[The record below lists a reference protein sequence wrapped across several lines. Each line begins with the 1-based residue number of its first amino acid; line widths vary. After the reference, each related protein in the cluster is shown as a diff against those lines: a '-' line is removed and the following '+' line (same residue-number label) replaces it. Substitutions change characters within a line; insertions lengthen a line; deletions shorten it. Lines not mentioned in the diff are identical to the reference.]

1 MSEKTIELPKTKQ
14 SFITKEKLNDYSK
27 RYGMVIILLLM
38 VVGVSSIKP
47 VFLKSANIINIFK
60 QVAVI
65 GTLAYGVT
73 LIIITEGIDLSS
85 GSVVALVGVVSA
97 SFATMGG
104 NIYIAILA
112 GLFAGALC
120 GAANGI
126 VIAKTGIPPFIV
138 TLGMMT
144 IARGAALLYS
154 GGKPIGHI
162 NPSFLYIGA
171 GKIGWLP
178 VCVLIFLLMGLLS
191 HVILRKTKFGKAIYA
206 IGGNEKAAL
215 ICGLNVKKVKIIIYT
230 YAGLMSAIG
239 GLMLTARVSS
249 GNPTAGLSYEL
260 DAIASVVIGG
270 TSLSGGSG
278 FISGTIIGALIIGV
292 LNNGLMLLGVSPYW
306 QQIIKG
312 LIIVGAV
319 VLDASR
325 NKKSA

>member
-38 VVGVSSIKP
+38 VIGVSSIKP

-97 SFATMGG
+97 SLATMGG

>member
-1 MSEKTIELPKTKQ
+1 MSEKTVKIPKSKEGFF
-14 SFITKEKLNDYSK
+14 SKEKLNEYSK
-27 RYGMVIILLLM
+27 RYGMVLILFLMII
-38 VVGVSSIKP
+38 GISFIKP
-47 VFLKSANIINIFK
+47 IFLKSANIINIFK
-60 QVAVI
+60 QVSVI

-85 GSVVALVGVVSA
+85 GSVVAFVGVVSA
-97 SFATMGG
+97 SIATMGG
-104 NIYIAILA
+104 SVVLAILA
-112 GLFAGALC
+112 GLAAGALC
-120 GAANGI
+120 GAINGI
-126 VIAKTGIPPFIV
+126 IIAKTGIPPFIA

-144 IARGAALLYS
+144 IARGAALLYC

-162 NPSFLYIGA
+162 NPNFLIIGA

-178 VCVLIFLLMGLLS
+178 VSVLIFLSMGLVS
-191 HVILRKTKFGKAIYA
+191 HVLLRKTKFGKTIYA
-206 IGGNEKAAL
+206 LGGNENAAA
-215 ICGLNVKKVKIIIYT
+215 ICGLNVQKIKILLYT

-239 GLMLTARVSS
+239 GLILTARVSS

-260 DAIASVVIGG
+260 DAIASAVIGG
-270 TSLSGGSG
+270 TSLSGGTG

-312 LIIVGAV
+312 LIIISAV

-325 NKKSA
+325 NKK

>member
-27 RYGMVIILLLM
+27 RYGMVVILLLM
-38 VVGVSSIKP
+38 VIGVSSIKP